1 MQSVYGAF
9 IREVREARGLTQREL
24 ALVSGV
30 GQSNISAIENGR
42 RAPSADTLNR
52 LLVACGFELAAT
64 AGDTTIFCPL
74 PRGGMLPDGE
84 PAAPYLAGDP
94 PDERPTLPH
103 DASMAARVQVVTAVL
118 DAADATR
125 SR

>member
-1 MQSVYGAF
+1 M
-9 IREVREARGLTQREL
+9 
-24 ALVSGV
+24 SGV

-74 PRGGMLPDGE
+74 PRGGMVSDGE
-84 PAAPYLAGDP
+84 PAPSLAGDP